1 MQESQLT
8 NELIKKIEEIK
19 LENQEKE
26 EKEVKEINQEK
37 EIKKTNKMSKNTVMK
52 GDVLNVVTWNVNGIR
67 SRIFN
72 DKLSTKLKKGQTY
85 SPEDNSAMSNLIKE
99 TNADIICLQE
109 TRCSEEL
116 GKLAEIPGYNRYFN
130 NSKLEDARGPNR
142 YSGTAIYTKLVP
154 TKIEYSVP
162 GYDDQ
167 EGRIMIMYFGN
178 NFIIINVYSPNSG
191 TNYDNKIIFQETIL
205 AFIKQVTIPVIYCG
219 DFNIA
224 VDTHFDKSTVPFGPG
239 LYPHELNYHTELCEE
254 GLIDSKSKE
263 DNIVYTWWDQRGK
276 KVVDPTSGKEI
287 NSIRLANKGWRLDYV
302 FTRGFNYAE
311 SKVLKHIG
319 EENSPHA
326 SDHAPVHA
334 KIVI

>member
-178 NFIIINVYSPNSG
+178 NFIIINV
-191 TNYDNKIIFQETIL
+191 
-205 AFIKQVTIPVIYCG
+205 
-219 DFNIA
+219 
-224 VDTHFDKSTVPFGPG
+224 
-239 LYPHELNYHTELCEE
+239 
-254 GLIDSKSKE
+254 
-263 DNIVYTWWDQRGK
+263 
-276 KVVDPTSGKEI
+276 
-287 NSIRLANKGWRLDYV
+287 
-302 FTRGFNYAE
+302 
-311 SKVLKHIG
+311 
-319 EENSPHA
+319 
-326 SDHAPVHA
+326 
-334 KIVI
+334 